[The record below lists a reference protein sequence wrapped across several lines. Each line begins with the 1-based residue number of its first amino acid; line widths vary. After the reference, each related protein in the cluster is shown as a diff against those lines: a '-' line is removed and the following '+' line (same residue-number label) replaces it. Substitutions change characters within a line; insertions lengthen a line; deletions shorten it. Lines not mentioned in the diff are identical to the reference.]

1 MELIRVKNDNYALYE
16 EALLQRERLRREAHN
31 YEILYIKEF
40 GDLLLGLFELEVAC
54 IRKKKKLSYYQRA
67 LNQSKKIRQDQ
78 VEALLKQEMRE
89 YQEKLDAMLEENQA
103 IKRMKEASKEELEKI
118 KIIYRKLVKE
128 LHPDINPKT
137 REIPELQEMWNQINI
152 AYQGNCLE
160 ELQEA
165 ELLVK
170 QILERL
176 DLGCLDI
183 EIPNLETKIQM
194 VWKEINKILTTD
206 PYQYR
211 SLLKDPLAVARKKE
225 KLAEDKRALTRY
237 KEELDQTI
245 EDMLK
250 RGLQIIWQM
259 K

>member
-1 MELIRVKNDNYALYE
+1 
-16 EALLQRERLRREAHN
+16 
-31 YEILYIKEF
+31 
-40 GDLLLGLFELEVAC
+40 
-54 IRKKKKLSYYQRA
+54 
-67 LNQSKKIRQDQ
+67 
-78 VEALLKQEMRE
+78 
-89 YQEKLDAMLEENQA
+89 
-103 IKRMKEASKEELEKI
+103 MKEASKEELEKI